1 MAGGNSACDTRRA
14 SRRAA
19 SRRRRVVVSAH
30 RRTAW
35 VGLLAASL
43 LLVGWTRVASRN
55 DRLVV
60 ALHPEREFQVI
71 HSFAASDAWSVQFLG
86 KYWPASQ
93 RERAADLLFSSRF
106 GADGSPIGIGLS
118 AYRFEIGAGSASP
131 GDSSRINDRWRRATS
146 FLQHDGAYDWTQQ
159 EGQRAFMRA
168 AKARGVDT
176 FIGFVN
182 SPPTALTRNGRA
194 NSSGGDSAN
203 LAPARYADFAGFLTA
218 AVIEIERRD
227 GIRLDYLSPFN
238 EPQWDWQSGQE
249 GSPWRVDEMAA
260 MTRTLSSALLAAHLP
275 TKISVGESG
284 RMNYVYEK
292 ADKPTRGEQVQAWF
306 GRQSP
311 SYVGNL
317 PNVVHA
323 IAAHSYHT
331 TFPRDTLRA
340 VRTRLHEALASVDPT
355 LEFWQTEYCVLETTP
370 RIRGR
375 GRDSTIDAALYIA
388 GILHADL
395 VYAQASTWHWW
406 IAVTPYDF
414 KDGLLYMD
422 RDTLTGTVRDTKML
436 WAMGHFSRFVRP
448 GMRRIGV
455 DVTGPGADSLDAEL
469 QVSAYRDSTGN
480 TVTVLANRSS
490 SDRDVELRAR
500 PTTPM
505 RIYRTTNQAGV
516 NLSYSGIVRPGET
529 LRMPAR
535 SLATLV
541 SVRDR

>member
-1 MAGGNSACDTRRA
+1 MLAG
-14 SRRAA
+14 AA
-19 SRRRRVVVSAH
+19 IL
-30 RRTAW
+30 
-35 VGLLAASL
+35 G
-43 LLVGWTRVASRN
+43 GWTTASAPA
-55 DRLVV
+55 DRMVV
-60 ALHPEREFQVI
+60 TIQPETEYQVI

-93 RERAADLLFSSRF
+93 RERVADLLFSTKLDPS
-106 GADGSPIGIGLS
+106 GSPLGIGLS

-131 GDSSRINDRWRRATS
+131 GDSSRINDRWRRATG
-146 FLQHDGAYDWTQQ
+146 FLQHDGSYDWSQQ

-168 AKARGVDT
+168 AKARGVNT

-203 LAPARYADFAGFLTA
+203 LAPARYLDYAKFLSTI
-218 AVIEIERRD
+218 VIEIQRKD
-227 GIRLDYLSPFN
+227 SIRLDYLSPFN
-238 EPQWDWQSGQE
+238 EPQWDWLNGQE

-260 MTRTLSSALLAAHLP
+260 MTRVLSSTLLAAHLP
-275 TKISVGESG
+275 TQISIGESG

-306 GRQSP
+306 GRRSP
-311 SYVGNL
+311 SYVGDL

-331 TFPRDTLRA
+331 TYPRDTLRA
-340 VRTRLHEALASVDPT
+340 VRTRLHEAIASVDPT
-355 LEFWQTEYCVLETTP
+355 LEFWQAEYCVLETTP
-370 RIRGR
+370 HIRGR

-388 GILHADL
+388 GIIHADM

-406 IAVTPYDF
+406 IAITPYDY

-422 RDTLTGTVRDTKML
+422 RDTLVGTIRDTKML

-455 DVTGPGADSLDAEL
+455 DVSGPGADSVDAEL
-469 QVSAYRDSTGN
+469 QVSAYRDPATGDV
-480 TVTVLANRSS
+480 VTVLANRSTV
-490 SDRDVELRAR
+490 DRDVELKTPLQRA
-500 PTTPM
+500 M
-505 RIYRTTNQAGV
+505 RVYRTTNEVGV
-516 NLSYSGIVRPGET
+516 NLSFTGTIQPGET
-529 LRMPAR
+529 LHLPAR

-541 SVRDR
+541 TSRAP

>member
-1 MAGGNSACDTRRA
+1 MLVSAR
-14 SRRAA
+14 RRAA
-19 SRRRRVVVSAH
+19 W
-30 RRTAW
+30 T
-35 VGLLAASL
+35 GLLGACVVL
-43 LLVGWTRVASRN
+43 GGWTRVASRN

-60 ALHPEREFQVI
+60 TLHPEQEFQVI

-93 RERAADLLFSSRF
+93 REHAADLLFSTKNGRDS
-106 GADGSPIGIGLS
+106 SPLGIGLS
-118 AYRFEIGAGSASP
+118 AYRFEIGAGSAAP
-131 GDSSRINDRWRRATS
+131 GDSSRINDRWRRAAG
-146 FLQHDGAYDWTQQ
+146 FLRRDDTYDWTQQ

-168 AKARGVDT
+168 AKARGVET

-203 LAPARYADFAGFLTA
+203 IAPARYADYARFLANT
-218 AVIEIERRD
+218 VTELERRD

-238 EPQWDWQSGQE
+238 EPQWDWLNGQE

-260 MTRTLSSALLAAHLP
+260 MTRTLSRTLLATHLP
-275 TKISVGESG
+275 TQISVGESG

-311 SYVGNL
+311 SYIGNL

-323 IAAHSYHT
+323 IGAHSYHT

-340 VRTRLHEALASVDPT
+340 VRTRLHDAIAAVDPT

-370 RIRGR
+370 HIRGR

-388 GILHADL
+388 GIIHADM

-422 RDTLTGTVRDTKML
+422 RDTLSGTVRDTKML

-448 GMRRIGV
+448 GMRRIGA

-469 QVSAYRDSTGN
+469 QVSAYRDSAGDV
-480 TVTVLANRSS
+480 VTVLANRSA
-490 SDRDVELRAR
+490 SDRDVELRAPGKR
-500 PTTPM
+500 AM
-505 RIYRTTNQAGV
+505 RIYRTTNEPGV
-516 NLSYSGIVRPGET
+516 NLRYSGVIGAGET

-541 SVRDR
+541 TYRDR

>member
-1 MAGGNSACDTRRA
+1 M
-14 SRRAA
+14 
-19 SRRRRVVVSAH
+19 
-30 RRTAW
+30 
-35 VGLLAASL
+35 LAAAAIL
-43 LLVGWTRVASRN
+43 GGWTSALPSG
-55 DRLVV
+55 DRMVV
-60 ALHPEREFQVI
+60 TIRPETEFQVI

-86 KYWPASQ
+86 TYWPASQ
-93 RERAADLLFSSRF
+93 RERAADLLFSTRWDPS
-106 GADGSPIGIGLS
+106 GSPVGIGLS
-118 AYRFEIGAGSASP
+118 AYRFEIGAGSAAA
-131 GDSSRINDRWRRATS
+131 GDSSRINDRWRRATG
-146 FLQHDGAYDWTQQ
+146 FLQRDGSYDGSQQ
-159 EGQRAFMRA
+159 VGQRAFMRA
-168 AKARGVDT
+168 AKARGVHT

-194 NSSGGDSAN
+194 HASGGDSAN
-203 LAPARYADFAGFLTA
+203 LAPARYPDYAYFLSNT
-218 AVIEIERRD
+218 VVELQRRD
-227 GIRLDYLSPFN
+227 SIRLDYLSPFN
-238 EPQWDWQSGQE
+238 EPQWDWLNGQE

-260 MTRTLSSALLAAHLP
+260 MTRVLSSTLLAAHLP

-311 SYVGNL
+311 SYIGNL

-331 TFPRDTLRA
+331 TYPRDTLRA
-340 VRTRLHEALASVDPT
+340 VRTRLHDAIASVDPT

-370 RIRGR
+370 HIRGR

-388 GILHADL
+388 GIIHADL

-422 RDTLTGTVRDTKML
+422 RDTLAGTVRDTKML

-448 GMRRIGV
+448 GMRRIGA
-455 DVTGPGADSLDAEL
+455 DVAGPGADSLDAEL
-469 QVSAYRDSTGN
+469 QVSAYRDSAGDI
-480 TVTVLANRSS
+480 VTVLANRST
-490 SDRDVELRAR
+490 SDRDVDLRAPVTR
-500 PTTPM
+500 PM
-505 RIYRTTNQAGV
+505 RIYRTTNEPGV
-516 NLSYSGIVRPGET
+516 NLRYDGIVRAGET

-535 SLATLV
+535 SLATV
-541 SVRDR
+541 VTYRAP